1 MAQPA
6 DPDQD
11 LDWSMRPPGG
21 LLDWPTASGIGQKLA
36 GRGPQLTKI
45 ERARVVEDFAE
56 QVGEA
61 ERHVME
67 FTGLTHTGYRARSWV
82 MNRGEWIDA
91 NLRGFQR
98 VLEPLAS
105 GALQRHGINP
115 GALRR
120 KVLAAQVGS
129 LMGYVSRKVLG
140 QYDLFLPPDDD
151 GLIYFVGPNVV
162 EVEQRFRFPKRDFR
176 MWLCLHEV
184 THRIQ
189 FGAVPWLKGFLSTQI
204 DEYLSQIEIDPK
216 RMLEALRKAVE
227 EVRQRGARGVDLLP
241 LLMTPGQREI
251 FDRMQGLMSLLEG
264 HASYVMEQLG
274 TIHVKEAD
282 RMARGLQQRRRSSR
296 VERSF
301 QKVIGF
307 DRKIS
312 QYDTGQRFV
321 AAVVARV
328 GMEGLNRVWESG
340 ANLPTAAEVA
350 RPEDWLARVGP
361 GGSGG

>member
-11 LDWSMRPPGG
+11 LDWNMQPPGG
-21 LLDWPTASGIGQKLA
+21 LLEWQTASRVGGRLA
-36 GRGPQLTKI
+36 GRGPTI
-45 ERARVVEDFAE
+45 TRIDRARVVEDFAE

-61 ERHVME
+61 ERLVME
-67 FTGLTHTGYRARSWV
+67 FTGLSHEGYRARSWV

-98 VLEPLAS
+98 VLEPLAT
-105 GALQRHGINP
+105 GALRRHGLNP

-120 KVLAAQVGS
+120 KVLAAQVGT

-189 FGAVPWLKGFLSTQI
+189 FGSVRWLKTFLERQI
-204 DEYLSQIEIDPK
+204 EDYLSQIEIDPK
-216 RMLEALRKAVE
+216 RVLEAVRKAAE
-227 EVRQRGARGVDLLP
+227 EVRQRGARGLDLLP

-251 FDRMQGLMSLLEG
+251 FERMQGLMALLEG
-264 HASYVMEQLG
+264 HASYVMDRLG
-274 TIHVKEAD
+274 AVHVKEAD
-282 RMARGLQQRRRSSR
+282 RMARGLQQRRRSSSL
-296 VERSF
+296 ERGF
-301 QKVIGF
+301 QRMIGF

-321 AAVVARV
+321 AAVVERA
-328 GMEGLNRVWESG
+328 GMEGLNRAWESE
-340 ANLPTAAEVA
+340 AHLPTGAEIG
-350 RPEDWLARVGP
+350 RPDDWLARV
-361 GGSGG
+361 S